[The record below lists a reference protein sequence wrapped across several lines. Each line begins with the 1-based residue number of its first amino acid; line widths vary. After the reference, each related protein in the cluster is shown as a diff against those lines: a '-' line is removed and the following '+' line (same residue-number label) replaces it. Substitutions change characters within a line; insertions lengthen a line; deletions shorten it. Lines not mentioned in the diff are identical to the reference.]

1 MDNRKKEINSI
12 INKYINYSDF
22 TSKRI
27 KLIDKFKQNYEKELE
42 EYTYI
47 DYDDFLLKARKGG
60 YIRYF
65 DLNFNL
71 KWGGILIKI
80 ENIETRE
87 PILYL
92 MNSTK
97 KIWKINFAKKY
108 VFYKK
113 HKTYNDKLRNL
124 FLSYIND

>member
-1 MDNRKKEINSI
+1 MNSKKKEINNI

-27 KLIDKFKQNYEKELE
+27 KLIDEFKKNYEKELE

-60 YIRYF
+60 YTRYF
-65 DLNFNL
+65 DLNLNL

-92 MNSTK
+92 MNTTK
-97 KIWKINFAKKY
+97 KYGK
-108 VFYKK
+108 
-113 HKTYNDKLRNL
+113 
-124 FLSYIND
+124 

>member
-1 MDNRKKEINSI
+1 MNSRKKEINNI

-27 KLIDKFKQNYEKELE
+27 KLIDEFKKNYEKELE

-65 DLNFNL
+65 DLNLNL

-92 MNSTK
+92 MNTTK
-97 KIWKINFAKKY
+97 KIWKINFAKNY

-124 FLSYIND
+124 FLSYI